1 MNFIISVIN
10 PAKAELMTAI
20 CQELGVPISIVA
32 HGRGTAVSSM
42 RELLGIDSDEKRIV
56 FSVAGANET
65 AELIRALKRCMHIGV
80 PGHGIVT
87 AVPVKSVAG
96 GKTVTYLNGGSGAAK
111 YKPREK
117 YAYEL
122 IVAIA
127 NEGSTDAV
135 MNAARAAGARGGTV
149 IHGKGTG
156 AGSGSR
162 FYNISIADEKEVI
175 MIVSP
180 AEDKSAIMRSIAA
193 NAGPDTP
200 AGAIVFSLP
209 AAEVAGFGLP
219 DDET

>member
-1 MNFIISVIN
+1 MSLLATIYAPGKLLV
-10 PAKAELMTAI
+10 
-20 CQELGVPISIVA
+20 SIV
-32 HGRGTAVSSM
+32 GRNQGDWV
-42 RELLGIDSDEKRIV
+42 V
-56 FSVAGANET
+56 ET
-65 AELIRALKRCMHIGV
+65 AK
-80 PGHGIVT
+80 
-87 AVPVKSVAG
+87 K
-96 GKTVTYLNGGSGAAK
+96 
-111 YKPREK
+111 
-117 YAYEL
+117 
-122 IVAIA
+122 
-127 NEGSTDAV
+127 
-135 MNAARAAGARGGTV
+135 AGARGGTV

>member
-1 MNFIISVIN
+1 MNYIMTVIN
-10 PAKAELMTAI
+10 PEALQKLVDICTELAM
-20 CQELGVPISIVA
+20 PIPIA
-32 HGRGTAVSSM
+32 LHGRGTAVQSM
-42 RELLGIDSDEKRIV
+42 RELLGIDSTEKWIV
-56 FSVAGANET
+56 FSVASEEKT
-65 AELIRALKRCMHIGV
+65 KEYMKRLRRTLYIGV
-80 PGHGIVT
+80 PGHGIAW
-87 AVPVKSVAG
+87 AVPIKSVGG
-96 GKTVTYLNGGSGAAK
+96 GKTLAYLNDGRQDARYTPDFNFS
-111 YKPREK
+111 
-117 YAYEL
+117 YEL

-127 NEGSTDAV
+127 NEGRTDAV

>member
-1 MNFIISVIN
+1 MSHSFEYEMIY
-10 PAKAELMTAI
+10 AI
-20 CQELGVPISIVA
+20 VN
-32 HGRGTAVSSM
+32 
-42 RELLGIDSDEKRIV
+42 
-56 FSVAGANET
+56 AGFA
-65 AELIRALKRCMHIGV
+65 
-80 PGHGIVT
+80 
-87 AVPVKSVAG
+87 
-96 GKTVTYLNGGSGAAK
+96 
-111 YKPREK
+111 
-117 YAYEL
+117 
-122 IVAIA
+122 
-127 NEGSTDAV
+127 DAV
-135 MNAARAAGARGGTV
+135 MEAAREYGARGGTV

-180 AEDKSAIMRSIAA
+180 AEDKSAIMRAIAE